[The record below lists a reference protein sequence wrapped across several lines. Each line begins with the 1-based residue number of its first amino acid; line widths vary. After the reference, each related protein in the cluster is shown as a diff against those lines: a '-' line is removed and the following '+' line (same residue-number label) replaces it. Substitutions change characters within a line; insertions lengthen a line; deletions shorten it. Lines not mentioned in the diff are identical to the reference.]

1 MQVFLYKRKGKQH
14 LKIENPPSSKVEFV
28 KQKSLK
34 LDPELTK
41 VKTKD
46 EIVEDTLPKP
56 PSCKNSPLLK
66 GIQQTTLESKDS
78 KMLEILKH
86 SAKKLAS
93 GINLT
98 YESGGNL
105 SLESISDIMEKAVAL
120 GKDEFIHLIETN
132 REGLDKS

>member
-1 MQVFLYKRKGKQH
+1 M
-14 LKIENPPSSKVEFV
+14 KIIEPSTKVEFV

-34 LDPELTK
+34 IDPELTK
-41 VKTKD
+41 IKTKD
-46 EIVEDTLPKP
+46 EIVEESLPKP
-56 PSCKNSPLLK
+56 SSCKNSPLLK

-98 YESGGNL
+98 YESGGNI

-120 GKDEFIHLIETN
+120 GTDEFIHLIETN
-132 REGLDKS
+132 REGFK